1 MASSNKIIKA
11 NLPSS
16 FLTKAKSA
24 EQLMLVQPTAVTFMR
39 YDYSLM
45 QSKIFVRIIFSL
57 QSAIQE
63 AIYNYYNHVNSELTL
78 FSDKDFNDFDDP
90 SCITLKIPIN
100 SFGVNKTQ
108 YKQLKEALR
117 TLVSIPVETP
127 VRDKNQKVWRELD
140 NLCSVRIPEDGRTTH
155 VYIKIKRT
163 TANMLLNMDFGFT
176 RFFQEVILSATNAY
190 TPRFYLYL
198 SAFLNDGG
206 CKIKVEE
213 LRKYLRL
220 QDQYKVWKDFIKRVL
235 TPVEKELKDKYKT
248 GKSNF
253 FFEYEKFY
261 NQGRRKYG
269 EPDMLIFKIIS
280 ANSTALEKESLDIK
294 RKQIYNLLRSNYVLM
309 EEKFAHEISEKVT
322 VKNHMSILLKISEL
336 TEVIAKPNNGIIH
349 KGPYVYS
356 SIKKLIEETEIE
368 ESPKEVV

>member
-1 MASSNKIIKA
+1 MATSSKFIKA
-11 NLPSS
+11 SLPNS
-16 FLTKAKSA
+16 FLAKLKNP
-24 EQLMLVQPTAVTFMR
+24 EQSMLVQPTAVTFMR
-39 YDYSLM
+39 YDYTLM
-45 QSKIFVRIIFSL
+45 QSKIFVRIIFFL
-57 QSAIQE
+57 QSAIKE
-63 AIYNYYNHVNSELTL
+63 AIYNFYNHVNTELTL
-78 FSDKDFNDFDDP
+78 FSDEDFNDFDDP

-117 TLVSIPVETP
+117 ALVSIPVETP
-127 VRDKNQKVWRELD
+127 IRDKNQKVWRELD

-190 TPRFYLYL
+190 TPRLYLYL

-220 QDQYKVWKDFIKRVL
+220 QGQYKVWKDFVKRVL
-235 TPVEKELKDKYKT
+235 TPVEEELKEKYKA
-248 GKSNF
+248 GQSNF
-253 FFEYEKFY
+253 YFEYSKFY

-269 EPDMLIFKIIS
+269 EPDLLIFKIIS
-280 ANSTALEKESLDIK
+280 SNSNSLEKESLAIK
-294 RKQIYNLLRSNYVLM
+294 QNQIYNLLRSNYILM
-309 EEKFAHEISEKVT
+309 EEKYAHEISRMVT
-322 VKNHMSILLKISEL
+322 IKNHMTILMKISEL

-356 SIKKLIEETEIE
+356 SLKKTIEELE
-368 ESPKEVV
+368 